1 VSACDEC
8 ALEIMRGPKYG
19 SLKCLLA
26 AHFLLP
32 SANGVNHRPICIE
45 SQKLKLPLPA
55 DYYMEKCVGIE
66 EQMAFGFII
75 CKESS
80 ERETKVALTR
90 SIISSALCIK

>member
-1 VSACDEC
+1 
-8 ALEIMRGPKYG
+8 MRGPKYG
-19 SLKCLLA
+19 SLKCLRA

-66 EQMAFGFII
+66 EQMAFAYNMQ
-75 CKESS
+75 KRAVR

>member
-66 EQMAFGFII
+66 EQMAFAYNMQ
-75 CKESS
+75 
-80 ERETKVALTR
+80 REQ
-90 SIISSALCIK
+90 